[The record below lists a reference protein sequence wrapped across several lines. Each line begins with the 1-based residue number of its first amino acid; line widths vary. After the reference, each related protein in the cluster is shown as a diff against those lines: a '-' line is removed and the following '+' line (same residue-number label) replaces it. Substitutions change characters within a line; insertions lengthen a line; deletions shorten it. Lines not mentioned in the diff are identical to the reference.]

1 MSILP
6 VVGGART
13 QFASNYE
20 ETDTNDRPLV
30 PHVYPRGRHSLT
42 PDGAAVLSRDAPQPR
57 LTRLAET
64 RTPNQISRRQRAF

>member
-1 MSILP
+1 VSTLP

-30 PHVYPRGRHSLT
+30 LPMP
-42 PDGAAVLSRDAPQPR
+42 APGVAT
-57 LTRLAET
+57 L
-64 RTPNQISRRQRAF
+64 